1 MPTPLRPPRTPSRL
15 SDSVHHQLNLYALA
29 AGAAG
34 VGALA
39 LTQPAEAKVIYTRA
53 HIVVEEYET
62 YKLDI
67 NHDGVTDLCIKV
79 KVFSNTSAAQ
89 DVVSAAPVA
98 KNGIE
103 GTAHINFY
111 AAALSKGATIGPEQ
125 EFGGQAKG
133 AIMAFVDESIY
144 GSYQYGGNWVNLNN
158 RYLGVKFHISGKTH
172 YGWVRANVWVTGQ
185 GPGAGAILT
194 GWAYET
200 IPNKPIIAGKTKG
213 LDVIT
218 MAEPASLGRLAQG
231 SAGLSSWPQKKPTSG
246 AP

>member
-1 MPTPLRPPRTPSRL
+1 MKHARAADELSPLLRER
-15 SDSVHHQLNLYALA
+15 LNLYALA
-29 AGAAG
+29 ASAAG
-34 VGALA
+34 VSALA
-39 LTQPAEAKVIYTRA
+39 LTQPADAKVIYTRA

-67 NHDGVTDLCIKV
+67 NHDGITDLCIKV
-79 KVFSNTSAAQ
+79 NVFSNTQFAA
-89 DVVSAAPVA
+89 DVVSALPAA
-98 KNGIE
+98 NNGIE
-103 GTAHINFY
+103 GTAHFNFY
-111 AAALSKGATIGPEQ
+111 AAALSKGATIGPKQ

-144 GSYQYGGNWVNLNN
+144 GSFQYGGNWVNLNN

-213 LDVIT
+213 PDVVTIQ
-218 MAEPASLGRLAQG
+218 PASLGRLAQG
-231 SAGLSSWPQKKPTSG
+231 SAGLSVWRQKKPTSG

>member
-1 MPTPLRPPRTPSRL
+1 MKHARAADELSPLLRER
-15 SDSVHHQLNLYALA
+15 LNLYALA
-29 AGAAG
+29 ASAAG
-34 VGALA
+34 VSALA
-39 LTQPAEAKVIYTRA
+39 LTQPADAKVIYTRA

-67 NHDGVTDLCIKV
+67 NHDGITDLCIKV
-79 KVFSNTSAAQ
+79 NVFSNTQFAA
-89 DVVSAAPVA
+89 DVVSALPAA
-98 KNGIE
+98 NNGIE

-111 AAALSKGATIGPEQ
+111 AAALSKGATIGPKRK
-125 EFGGQAKG
+125 FGGHAKG

-144 GSYQYGGNWVNLNN
+144 GSFQYGGNWVNLNN

-185 GPGAGAILT
+185 GPGAGAILP
-194 GWAYET
+194 GYAYET
-200 IPNKPIIAGKTKG
+200 VPNKAIIAGKTKG
-213 LDVIT
+213 PDVIT

-231 SAGLSSWPQKKPTSG
+231 STGLAARRQKESRSG